1 MSEPAENAA
10 GVAVT
15 HALRG
20 RGIGT
25 FFDPA
30 AEWSMVNE
38 RLELDVVEEDRGSR
52 MRKMQTQV
60 RKSDR

>member
-1 MSEPAENAA
+1 MSEPAEKAVGA
-10 GVAVT
+10 VVT

-30 AEWSMVNE
+30 AELSMMIE
-38 RLELDVVEEDRGSR
+38 RLELGVVEES
-52 MRKMQTQV
+52 
-60 RKSDR
+60 

>member
-1 MSEPAENAA
+1 MSEPAEKAV
-10 GVAVT
+10 GVVVT

-30 AEWSMVNE
+30 AELSIVRE
-38 RLELDVVEEDRGSR
+38 RLELDIVEKG
-52 MRKMQTQV
+52 
-60 RKSDR
+60 

>member
-1 MSEPAENAA
+1 MTEPAEKAA
-10 GVAVT
+10 GVVVT

-30 AEWSMVNE
+30 AELSIVNE
-38 RLELDVVEEDRGSR
+38 RRELGVVE
-52 MRKMQTQV
+52 
-60 RKSDR
+60 KS